1 MAIAFDSNTRSTA
14 TSFSHTCTGSDRL
27 LRLVV
32 STAGSAA
39 GLTATYNGVSM
50 TQAVSVD
57 VPVAGDGHAEFYLIN
72 PASGSNTV
80 AITGATSPDSNAISY
95 TGVTAVS
102 GATSSTG
109 TIPFSQNFTVGVAN
123 SWVLSSSRRR
133 PGPVASTPSTGVTND
148 RTNSNAAVGI
158 GDSGPEAI
166 STVSHTWSGGS
177 SDGSIAGFVIEPVT
191 AAGPANVKTYNGLA
205 SASVK
210 TINGLAIAS
219 VKTYNGLN

>member
-1 MAIAFDSNTRSTA
+1 MAIAIDANTRSTA
-14 TSFSHTCTGSDRL
+14 TSFSHTCTGSDL
-27 LRLVV
+27 ILRVVV

-57 VPVAGDGHAEFYLIN
+57 VPVAGDGHAEFYLLD
-72 PASGSNTV
+72 PATGSNTV

-95 TGVTAVS
+95 TGVAAVS
-102 GATSSTG
+102 GAASSTG
-109 TIPFSQNFTVGVAN
+109 TMSFSQNFTVGVAN

-148 RTNSNAAVGI
+148 RTNLNAAVGI
-158 GDSGPEAI
+158 GDSGPE
-166 STVSHTWSGGS
+166 STGTITHTWAGGS
-177 SDGSIAGFVIEPVT
+177 SDGSIAGFVIEPVV
-191 AAGPANVKTYNGLA
+191 ASGPANVKTYNDLA

-210 TINGLAIAS
+210 TVNGLAIAS
-219 VKTYNGLN
+219 IKSVDGLA